1 MTDMEPLLNEGY
13 ILALSTPTRGHM
25 GIVSTYQDQWT
36 LINSGQMDH
45 NLKGPNR
52 TQAVGEEN
60 LSAEIRNWFQSAA
73 DRNEPLQITLG
84 RLDGMK
90 H

>member
-1 MTDMEPLLNEGY
+1 
-13 ILALSTPTRGHM
+13 M
-25 GIVSTYQDQWT
+25 GIISTYQDRWT

-60 LSAEIRNWFQSAA
+60 LSAEIRTWFQRAA
-73 DRNEPLQITLG
+73 HRNEPLQITLG
-84 RLDGMK
+84 RLDGTRLVGFSK
-90 H
+90 TAFRYPS